1 MAAEQTLRFG
11 PYRLDAPEERI
22 WRGQELVK
30 LTPKSF
36 SVLRYLAERP
46 KRLITKEEL
55 FKALW
60 PDTAVSDAALTRCI
74 HEIREALTDDAR
86 SPHYIETAH
95 RRGFRFVGPSA
106 EVSQPTPRTKTKY
119 AKSGGLNIAYQVV
132 GDGPV
137 DLVMVPGW
145 TSNVEGWWE
154 LPASTAFYERLATFC
169 RLIIFDKRGT
179 GMSDPFPLD
188 QPPTLEQRMDD
199 VRAVMDAVG
208 FERAVLFGYSEG
220 GPMSLLFAAAYPER
234 TVALILHGTFAKQE
248 WHDTF
253 APRLAETPE
262 QLEALVEERWAEGWP
277 GLDVWAPTF
286 ADSEENRHMFARF
299 MRQAAS
305 PAAAAAILRMSWQI
319 DVRPILPAIHVP
331 TLILHRREE
340 RAIGVSH
347 ARYLADHIPQAKYI
361 EMPGVDHLLYA
372 GDHETIAQM
381 VEEFLTGAPRVRKA
395 SPLATVLLIEVVDS
409 AGRAGEPGDRI
420 WRNPLERHQALVRRE
435 VSRFRGRE
443 AAGDRCIATFDGPI
457 RALRCA
463 LSLREASRELRLQI
477 RASVHTGECE
487 YQNDLLGGTTVRIAA
502 EILAKAA
509 PGEIW
514 VSGTTKD
521 LVPGSGIEFEDRGGQ
536 DLGDIPRPWPV
547 FIVKSTDGE
556 ATRRLRSLSP
566 SRPRTPPPHRNR
578 CRSSRRT

>member
-1 MAAEQTLRFG
+1 MAAEQALRFG
-11 PYRLDAPEERI
+11 PYRLDASEEQV

-46 KRLITKEEL
+46 KRLVTKEEL
-55 FKALW
+55 FRALW

-74 HEIREALTDDAR
+74 REIREALTDDAR

-106 EVSQPTPRTKTKY
+106 DARQPILRTKTKY
-119 AKSGGLNIAYQVV
+119 AKSGGVNIAYQVV
-132 GDGPV
+132 GDGPI

-199 VRAVMDAVG
+199 VRAVMDAAG

-220 GPMSLLFAAAYPER
+220 GPMSLLFAATYPER
-234 TVALILHGTFAKQE
+234 TVALVLHGTFARQE

-253 APRLAETPE
+253 AAGLAETPE
-262 QLEALVEERWAEGWP
+262 QLAALVEERWSEGWP
-277 GLDVWAPTF
+277 GLEVWAPTF
-286 ADSEENRHMFARF
+286 ADNEENRQAFARF

-305 PAAAAAILRMSWQI
+305 PATAAAILRMSWEI

-340 RAIGVSH
+340 RAFGVGH
-347 ARYLADHIPQAKYI
+347 ARYLADHIPEAKYV

-372 GDHETIAQM
+372 GDHEAIAET
-381 VEEFLTGAPRVRKA
+381 VEEFLTGSRHARKA
-395 SPLATVLLIEVVDS
+395 GLLATVLLIDVVDS
-409 AGRAGEPGDRI
+409 AGGAGEPGDRA
-420 WRNPLERHQALVRRE
+420 WRNLLERYQALVRRE

-443 AAGDRCIATFDGPI
+443 AAGDLCVATFDGPI

-463 LSLREASRELRLQI
+463 LSLRDASRELRLQI
-477 RASVHTGECE
+477 RMSVHTGECE
-487 YQNDLLGGTTVRIAA
+487 LQNDQLNGTTVSIAA
-502 EILAKAA
+502 QILAKAA

-521 LVPGSGIEFEDRGGQ
+521 LVPGSGIEFEDRGLHV
-536 DLGDIPRPWPV
+536 LGDLPRQWPL

-556 ATRRLRSLSP
+556 ATSRSRSLPP
-566 SRPRTPPPHRNR
+566 SRSQISRTA
-578 CRSSRRT
+578 RRGSF

>member
-1 MAAEQTLRFG
+1 MAAEQVVRFG
-11 PYRLDAPEERI
+11 PYRLDASEEQV

-46 KRLITKEEL
+46 KRLVTKEEL
-55 FKALW
+55 FRALW
-60 PDTAVSDAALTRCI
+60 PNTAVSDAALTRCI
-74 HEIREALTDDAR
+74 REIREALTDDAR

-95 RRGFRFVGPSA
+95 RRGFRFVGPPA
-106 EVSQPTPRTKTKY
+106 EVRQPIPRTKTKY
-119 AKSGGLNIAYQVV
+119 AKSGGVNIAYQVV
-132 GDGPV
+132 GEGPV

-199 VRAVMDAVG
+199 VRAVMDAAG

-220 GPMSLLFAAAYPER
+220 GPMSLLFAATYPER
-234 TVALILHGTFAKQE
+234 TVALVLHGTFAKQE

-253 APRLAETPE
+253 AARLAETPE
-262 QLEALVEERWAEGWP
+262 QLAALVEERWSEGWP

-286 ADSEENRHMFARF
+286 AENEENRQAFARF

-305 PAAAAAILRMSWQI
+305 PATAAAILRMSWEI
-319 DVRPILPAIHVP
+319 DVRPILPAIRVP

-340 RAIGVSH
+340 RAFGVGH
-347 ARYLADHIPQAKYI
+347 ARYLADHIPEAKYV

-372 GDHETIAQM
+372 GDHEAIAET
-381 VEEFLTGAPRVRKA
+381 VEEFLTGARRARKA
-395 SPLATVLLIEVVDS
+395 GPLSTVLLIDVVDS
-409 AGRAGEPGDRI
+409 AGRAGALGDRA
-420 WRNPLERHQALVRRE
+420 WRNLLERHQTMVRKE

-443 AAGDRCIATFDGPI
+443 AAGDQWVATFDGPI

-463 LSLREASRELRLQI
+463 LRLREILAESRLQI
-477 RASVHTGECE
+477 RAGVHTGECE
-487 YQNDLLGGTTVRIAA
+487 FQNDRLNGTTVRIAA
-502 EILAKAA
+502 QILAEAA

-521 LVPGSGIEFEDRGGQ
+521 LVPGSGIEFEDRGLHV
-536 DLGDIPRPWPV
+536 LGDIPRQWPL
-547 FIVKSTDGE
+547 FIVKSTDDE
-556 ATRRLRSLSP
+556 ATRRSRSLPP
-566 SRPRTPPPHRNR
+566 SRLEAKSTRGRV
-578 CRSSRRT
+578 